1 MVSGARGRGED
12 GQVPTSELSYKSA
25 DGTKIVAY
33 RWEPED
39 AAPRA
44 AIQLTHGMGEH
55 ARRYDHVAQALNEA
69 GFVVYAQDHRGHG
82 ASGDPDAYG
91 NLGEGGWTALVDDIG
106 LLSAKIRA
114 DHPDLPLILLGHS
127 MGSFAVQQYL
137 LDHSADVDGVVLT
150 GTAAIDLLEPALDLD
165 QPLDL
170 AMFNAPFEPARTD
183 YDWLSRDEAIVDA
196 YIADPGCG
204 FGIDTGSAK
213 LMFAGARRL
222 ADPAQVAAMR
232 PDLPVYI
239 AVGEADPVNGGLALL
254 TTLTDRYHAA
264 GLTDMTI
271 RTYPG
276 ARHEI
281 LNEINRDEVIAEL
294 TGWLD
299 RVVTGSGQD
308 SQGH

>member
-1 MVSGARGRGED
+1 M
-12 GQVPTSELSYKSA
+12 PMSELAYKSA

-33 RWEPED
+33 RWEPEN
-39 AAPRA
+39 AAPLA
-44 AIQLTHGMGEH
+44 AAQLTHGMGEH
-55 ARRYDHVAQALNEA
+55 ARRYDHVARALNDA

-91 NLGEGGWTALVDDIG
+91 DLGTGGWAALVGDIG

-114 DHPDLPLILLGHS
+114 DHPGLPLVLLGHS

-137 LDHSADVDGVVLT
+137 LDHSADVDAAVLT

-170 AMFNAPFEPARTD
+170 AMFNAAFQPARTD

-204 FGIDTGSAK
+204 FGIDTDSAK
-213 LMFAGARRL
+213 AMFLGARRL
-222 ADPAQVAAMR
+222 ADPAQLAAMR
-232 PDLPVYI
+232 SDLPLYI
-239 AVGEADPVNGGLALL
+239 AAGEADPVNGGLALL
-254 TTLTDRYHAA
+254 TPLTDRYQAA
-264 GLTDMTI
+264 GLTDLTI

-281 LNEINRDEVIAEL
+281 LNETNRAEVIAAL
-294 TGWLD
+294 NSWLD
-299 RVVTGSGQD
+299 RVVTGAGRD
-308 SQGH
+308 A

>member
-1 MVSGARGRGED
+1 M
-12 GQVPTSELSYKSA
+12 VPTSELSYKSA

-33 RWEPED
+33 RWDPED

-55 ARRYDHVAQALNEA
+55 ARRYGHVALALNDA

-91 NLGEGGWTALVDDIG
+91 NLGPGSWTALVDDIG

-150 GTAAIDLLEPALDLD
+150 GTAAIDLLEAALDLD

-170 AMFNAPFEPARTD
+170 AMFNAPFQPSRTD

-204 FGIDTGSAK
+204 FGIDTDAAK

-232 PDLPVYI
+232 SDLPVYI
-239 AVGEADPVNGGLALL
+239 AAGEADPVNGGLTLL
-254 TTLTDRYHAA
+254 TPLTDRYQAA

-271 RTYPG
+271 RTYPA

-281 LNEINRDEVIAEL
+281 LNETNRDEVIAEL
-294 TGWLD
+294 IDWLD
-299 RVVTGSGQD
+299 RVAVSSGQ
-308 SQGH
+308 GG